1 MEEAFKPQSLTIKEL
16 FGNADAFYK
25 IPQYQRPY
33 KWEDEQVDKLW
44 EDLHDAWED
53 EEQNYFLGSI
63 ITAKPRGVEKSAYL
77 DVVDGQ
83 QRLTTLMILFCVVRD
98 LYPAINQSLV
108 ESDPLVVDK
117 DTIMTSI
124 ALHGK
129 TQRLKLVTHAQ
140 HHSDFEQQILKGNTL
155 TLKKPFK
162 YEIKTD
168 EEPQY
173 KFRNTAAIFH
183 RHLKALGEE
192 KAGPFVTYLFNQVKL
207 IRIDCQDREF
217 AIRLFQVLNDRGMD
231 LTAADLVKSFLIE
244 RLQKLNESDADAS
257 RLKEDNFIADWRAM
271 EQTVNSVDITLNDLF
286 TFYEYYML
294 GQNPKR
300 SLYDEMQDLL
310 EGKDPNEVV
319 RDLKKF
325 ADSYASVIFHSTD
338 KNVLCLWYVRWAMH
352 WKSILLTALHEE
364 HPDFDVIAKALCRF
378 YYLYWIAG
386 RTLTAVKQT
395 SFNII
400 KWIKEK
406 KSGVDIAR
414 DLEAKLDVDK
424 IFPVALEALTSEYAA
439 KEFWCKPLLI
449 MLEYNSTDSKQPA
462 YIDMNRDLHLEHI
475 LPDKWRKFPEW
486 KHITEDVANKWLNS
500 AGNLTLLSGTKNIEA
515 SNNPFDVKMNVYR
528 GKGKYEDKDEK
539 ITEFQITQRIVTD
552 FEKSTYRGQWTEQ
565 AMKDRWDWFFTEVGD
580 ALALDTTAV
589 RNAHNPVEV

>member
-1 MEEAFKPQSLTIKEL
+1 MEEPFKPQSLTIKEL

-98 LYPAINQSLV
+98 LYPAINHSLV
-108 ESDPLVVDK
+108 ENDPLVVDK

-155 TLKKPFK
+155 ILKKPFK

-192 KAGPFVTYLFNQVKL
+192 KAGTFVTYLFNQVKL

-286 TFYEYYML
+286 TFYE
-294 GQNPKR
+294 
-300 SLYDEMQDLL
+300 
-310 EGKDPNEVV
+310 
-319 RDLKKF
+319 
-325 ADSYASVIFHSTD
+325 
-338 KNVLCLWYVRWAMH
+338 
-352 WKSILLTALHEE
+352 
-364 HPDFDVIAKALCRF
+364 
-378 YYLYWIAG
+378 
-386 RTLTAVKQT
+386 
-395 SFNII
+395 
-400 KWIKEK
+400 
-406 KSGVDIAR
+406 
-414 DLEAKLDVDK
+414 
-424 IFPVALEALTSEYAA
+424 
-439 KEFWCKPLLI
+439 
-449 MLEYNSTDSKQPA
+449 
-462 YIDMNRDLHLEHI
+462 
-475 LPDKWRKFPEW
+475 
-486 KHITEDVANKWLNS
+486 
-500 AGNLTLLSGTKNIEA
+500 
-515 SNNPFDVKMNVYR
+515 
-528 GKGKYEDKDEK
+528 
-539 ITEFQITQRIVTD
+539 
-552 FEKSTYRGQWTEQ
+552 
-565 AMKDRWDWFFTEVGD
+565 
-580 ALALDTTAV
+580 
-589 RNAHNPVEV
+589 